1 MRATVLR
8 AVELS
13 AQNAQSQS
21 TSASQ
26 RRQRSRDTTLRC
38 YVALLTNSD
47 AVKPLLNR
55 SKVRQEQQRENER
68 EKEKESKGE

>member
-21 TSASQ
+21 TSALQ

-68 EKEKESKGE
+68 QKERESKGE